1 MKKKMSLLKRT
12 RSCPAFL
19 IAAAVLLALCM
30 ITFSGCGA
38 QEEET
43 GYALYYLNT
52 DENELKTTRF
62 VPEAADID
70 TEGLILEF
78 IGRLGMQTD
87 NENSRRLLP
96 EGSGIRSYQLSGTVL
111 TLNMESGYADL
122 EPSKEVLCRGG
133 LVRSFLQ
140 INGVDSVAF
149 LVENSPLK
157 NKSGAEIGVMTAN
170 SFVENAAKTINAYKS
185 VQVTLYF
192 TDETGTVLLPET
204 RRIYYISSE
213 PIEQAV
219 VEELIKG
226 PKETGHYAVLSSD
239 TNILSAIAQEG
250 VCHVNFDTGV
260 QTSNLTVRAEIPIYA
275 IVNSLTDTCHVE
287 KVQFSVDGKSDVIFR
302 NTLDLSEQYVKNS
315 ELIR

>member
-1 MKKKMSLLKRT
+1 MTEKKGIIKRIKTCLIILLG
-12 RSCPAFL
+12 
-19 IAAAVLLALCM
+19 AAGIPGVFM
-30 ITFSGCGA
+30 FSFSGCGT
-38 QEEET
+38 QEPET
-43 GYALYYLNT
+43 GYALYYLNEE
-52 DENELKTTRF
+52 ENELQTNHF
-62 VPEAADID
+62 VPDAADID

-78 IGRLGMQTD
+78 IARLGLEKD
-87 NENSRRLLP
+87 DEKHRRLLP

-111 TLNMESGYADL
+111 TLNMEKGYADL

-140 INGVDSVAF
+140 IKGVDSVAF

-157 NKSGAEIGVMTAN
+157 NKSGAEIGVMSSN
-170 SFVENAAKTINAYKS
+170 SFVENAARTINAYKS

-192 TDETGTVLLPET
+192 TDETGSILLPET

-226 PKETGHYAVLSSD
+226 PKEAGHYAVLSSD
-239 TNILSAIAQEG
+239 TNILSAIAQED

-260 QTSNLTVRAEIPIYA
+260 QTTNLTVRAEIPIYA

-287 KVQFSVDGKSDVIFR
+287 KVQFSIDGKSDVMFR
-302 NTLDLSEQYVKNS
+302 NTLDLSEQYVKNQT
-315 ELIR
+315 LVR